1 MSMNDFIPEGFSPLA
16 EWDFRERQKQDGH
29 SPEWKALSDAAK
41 ARKVPAF
48 RLSNGRWYVHKQK
61 ATEFLATCYL
71 TPVNAPA
78 KPAGKSLAEDSRIEA
93 AVIALCEINNGITLM
108 QATLE
113 RLTAAVENIATQ
125 PKTPHQELMASIGT
139 NGNGFHQ

>member
-41 ARKVPAF
+41 ANKVPAF

-78 KPAGKSLAEDSRIEA
+78 KPASNSSATLDVAAAMASLASIDTT
-93 AVIALCEINNGITLM
+93 LDEIYRV
-108 QATLE
+108 LE

-125 PKTPHQELMASIGT
+125 PKAEPAGT
-139 NGNGFHQ
+139 WRDMNGECH

>member
-71 TPVNAPA
+71 TPVSAPVKA
-78 KPAGKSLAEDSRIEA
+78 ASNSSTTVDVAAAVASLASIDTT
-93 AVIALCEINNGITLM
+93 LDEIYRV
-108 QATLE
+108 LE
-113 RLTAAVENIATQ
+113 RLTTAVENIATQ
-125 PKTPHQELMASIGT
+125 PKTPHQELMASVGT